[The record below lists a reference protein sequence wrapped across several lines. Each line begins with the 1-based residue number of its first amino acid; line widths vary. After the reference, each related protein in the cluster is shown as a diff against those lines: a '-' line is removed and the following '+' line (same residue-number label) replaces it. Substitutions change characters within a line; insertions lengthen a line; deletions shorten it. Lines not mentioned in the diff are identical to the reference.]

1 MQQIGHKIG
10 LHESLNNINPME
22 MKIIMD
28 KESLKG
34 IHLNDNSEKLEVE
47 VDCDVRN
54 WEYEVIDPPDSI
66 IDREFE
72 EEGLVMEETVHFEG
86 EDVEGEKVFEEAGGD
101 WGQEDK
107 DEEGGG

>member
-28 KESLKG
+28 KESFKG

-47 VDCDVRN
+47 VNCDVRN
-54 WEYEVIDPPDSI
+54 
-66 IDREFE
+66 
-72 EEGLVMEETVHFEG
+72 
-86 EDVEGEKVFEEAGGD
+86 
-101 WGQEDK
+101 
-107 DEEGGG
+107 